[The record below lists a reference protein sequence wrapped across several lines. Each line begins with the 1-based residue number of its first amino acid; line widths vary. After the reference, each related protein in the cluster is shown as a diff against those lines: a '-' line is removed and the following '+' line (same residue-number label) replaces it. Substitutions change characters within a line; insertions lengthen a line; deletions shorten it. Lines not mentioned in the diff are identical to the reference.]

1 MKANQ
6 ITQWLLGALLVVVI
20 TTTGLLYTANE
31 ARLNRMEVANEVRS
45 KEVKE
50 KIDKMEQKIDQIQA
64 QYGQITEV
72 KATVTAQ
79 GQQLDRIEKWIYE
92 RIK

>member
-1 MKANQ
+1 MKASQ
-6 ITQWLLGALLVVVI
+6 ITQWLLGALLVI
-20 TTTGLLYTANE
+20 TIALTSMVWNANTE
-31 ARLNRMEVANEVRS
+31 RFDRTDRRLDQIEERLAN
-45 KEVKE
+45 
-50 KIDKMEQKIDQIQA
+50 IQA